1 MKRLLFTLAVC
12 LIVTSAWPQS
22 VPKTIS
28 FQGYLTDK
36 ATGDPLNG
44 NFDMRF
50 ALFDA
55 STGGTELWFD
65 DYTSVPVAKGLYSV
79 ILGDKK
85 PINLPF
91 NQVYY
96 VQMKVGLEN
105 LDTRLVLT
113 SSAYSIS
120 STNAN
125 NLISGTISNSLL
137 DADLQ
142 DLADGSL
149 SGSLVGPGVS
159 AANIAGT
166 LAVANGGTG
175 ASTLT
180 GLLIG
185 NGTSAV
191 TALAKTGGLQYLRS
205 NAGNTAYEFASL
217 TGVLTNN
224 EISGSAAISGSK
236 VVPAFG
242 AQNISTTGTITGA
255 SFTGAVATS
264 NLQGT
269 VGVTNGGTG
278 STTLSGVLFGNGAS
292 AFTGLS
298 SSTPSSYLRRNAA
311 NNAYEFGTLN
321 VVGAEI
327 QDNTITDS
335 DIAPAAAIA
344 GTKINP
350 NFGSQT
356 VITSGTVQGT
366 TLVGNLD
373 AATVV
378 GPNRLNQSVMPT
390 TVPLGNGT
398 AGRLTFWSGTSAV
411 SSSGSLNWDNT
422 NLRLGIGATPA
433 TTLHVLHGNGA
444 STNGLTV
451 ESSAVASS
459 NWNIYV
465 ASSGDLWLLK
475 AGAQKGAFNATSGAY
490 TSTSDRRL
498 KKDIVPLGS
507 MTSKLMTLVPYSYR
521 FKDQGSDDTK
531 TLGFIAQDV
540 REVFPEMVKHN
551 EETDVFTLDYSGF
564 GVVAVKV
571 IQEQQKK
578 IDELSNEIM
587 ELRRAVE
594 DLKSNLKK

>member
-1 MKRLLFTLAVC
+1 MKKLLFTLAVC
-12 LIVTSAWPQS
+12 LFVVPAWSQS

-36 ATGDPLNG
+36 TTGDPLNG

-50 ALFDA
+50 ALYDA
-55 STGGTELWFD
+55 STGGAELWFD
-65 DYTSVPVAKGLYSV
+65 DYTSVPVVKGLYSV

-113 SSAYSIS
+113 SSGYSIS
-120 STNAN
+120 STNAS
-125 NLISGTISNSLL
+125 NLTSGTVSNTLL
-137 DADLQ
+137 DPDLQ

-149 SGSLVGPGVS
+149 TGSLVGPGVS
-159 AANIAGT
+159 AANISGT

-175 ASTLT
+175 AGTLT
-180 GLLIG
+180 GLLVG

-205 NAGNTAYEFASL
+205 NAGNTGYEFASL

-224 EISGSAAISGSK
+224 EISGTAAIAGSK

-242 AQNISTTGTITGA
+242 TQNISTTGTITGA
-255 SFTGAVATS
+255 SFTGSVATS
-264 NLQGT
+264 NLTGT
-269 VGVTNGGTG
+269 VGVGNGGTG
-278 STTLSGVLFGNGAS
+278 ATTLTGVLFGNGGS

-298 SSTPSSYLRRNAA
+298 TSTPSSYLRRNAA

-321 VVGAEI
+321 VVSAEI
-327 QDNTITDS
+327 QDNTIIDG
-335 DIAPAAAIA
+335 DIAAGAAIS
-344 GTKINP
+344 GTKVNP

-356 VITSGTVQGT
+356 VTTSGTVQAS

-378 GPNRLNQSVMPT
+378 GPNRLNQNVMPT

-398 AGRLTFWSGTSAV
+398 AGRVTFWSGASAV

-422 NLRLGIGATPA
+422 NLRLGIGGTPA
-433 TTLHVLHGNGA
+433 TSLHVLHGNGF

-475 AGAQKGAFNATSGAY
+475 AGTQRGAFNGTSGAY

-507 MTSKLMTLVPYSYR
+507 MTSKLMALVPSSYR
-521 FKDQGSDDTK
+521 FKDQGADDTK